1 MNHSSTL
8 EFSSRPP
15 VSVYSTGRHEIND
28 SAFSRQYGSQ
38 RLSPR
43 PKVRGTFGFTAKGG
57 FASPQIGYAL
67 QRAIPSARAPSL
79 LRPRFSL
86 LTGAGM
92 LTGCPSACAHYTG
105 CALGPD

>member
-15 VSVYSTGRHEIND
+15 VSVCSTGRAKIDD
-28 SAFSRQYGSQ
+28 SAFSRQYGSR

-43 PKVRGTFGFTAKGG
+43 PKVRGTLG
-57 FASPQIGYAL
+57 FAVGTPDLPGIPDYAL

-86 LTGAGM
+86 GAGTGI
-92 LTGCPSACAHYTG
+92 LTGCPSAPPIIQA
-105 CALGPD
+105 AP